1 MTEEERQNII
11 EVICETL
18 LPEDQKFLGAVY
30 ENPSSSEP
38 DIWVEINQSKA
49 FLGTSIKA
57 ALFTARQADWWYPI
71 RDGKLLKDDY
81 EWFEQ
86 RADLGD
92 QWKESEPKMMKAES
106 RTRIALNIQME
117 TGIPEHEPLDFI
129 SSQDS
134 NSQSVESDLE
144 VWNEDPLEQIEFLR
158 VKGWEGL
165 WFLHESKT
173 MARNIHLSGTN
184 EGYRV
189 HMGEFREWGLERE
202 YHVVARLTCDDEDH
216 LVKLEFLD
224 SNSGDSCLTLEQ
236 NDDGQIIVQKI
247 RLG

>member
-1 MTEEERQNII
+1 MTEEERQKII
-11 EVICETL
+11 GTICETL

-30 ENPSSSEP
+30 ENPSSAELG
-38 DIWVEINQSKA
+38 IWVEINQSKA
-49 FLGTSIKA
+49 FFGSTIKA
-57 ALFTARQADWWYPI
+57 ALFTARQADWWYPL

-86 RADLGD
+86 RAELGEK
-92 QWKESEPKMMKAES
+92 WKESEPKMMKAES

-117 TGIPEHEPLDFI
+117 TGIPQHDPLDFI
-129 SSQDS
+129 PSKDS
-134 NSQSVESDLE
+134 NSQNVESDSE

-173 MARNIHLSGTN
+173 MFRNIRLAGTH

-189 HMGEFREWGLERE
+189 HMGEFREWGPERE
-202 YHVVARLTCDDEDH
+202 YDVVARLTCDDEEH

-224 SNSGDSCLTLEQ
+224 SNSDDPCLILEQ
-236 NDDGQIIVQKI
+236 NNDGQIIVKKI
-247 RLG
+247 NLG